1 MGFFKGLKEDIV
13 QSVNELSDS
22 LGDVLEEDETV
33 TTIENPEQAQEEL
46 TEENV
51 EEETIEETAIQDSA
65 VEEKVNDEILEDSS
79 VQDVEEVSDEK
90 TIETEEK
97 QQPERRIEKPVREV
111 NRTTNR
117 HMEGRKMSDFKSSK
131 DTEAVTVITEG
142 TTISGGIRS
151 DTALDVKGI
160 IEGDVECQ
168 GKLTITG
175 QVDGNC
181 SATEIYVNTP
191 RLEGNLDS
199 LGSVKIDADTI
210 IIGSITG
217 TSAVIAGAV
226 KGDIDVE
233 GSVVIDSAAVV
244 QGNIAAKSLQVN
256 SGAIIEGFCSMK
268 YADVDLEAF
277 FE

>member
-22 LGDVLEEDETV
+22 LGDVLEEDETI

-97 QQPERRIEKPVREV
+97 QQPERV

-233 GSVVIDSAAVV
+233 GPVVIDSAAVV

>member
-1 MGFFKGLKEDIV
+1 
-13 QSVNELSDS
+13 
-22 LGDVLEEDETV
+22 
-33 TTIENPEQAQEEL
+33 
-46 TEENV
+46 
-51 EEETIEETAIQDSA
+51 
-65 VEEKVNDEILEDSS
+65 
-79 VQDVEEVSDEK
+79 
-90 TIETEEK
+90 
-97 QQPERRIEKPVREV
+97 
-111 NRTTNR
+111 
-117 HMEGRKMSDFKSSK
+117 MSDFKSSK

-226 KGDIDVE
+226 K
-233 GSVVIDSAAVV
+233 VILMWKVRLLLILLQLCREISQQNLYRLIAV
-244 QGNIAAKSLQVN
+244 QL
-256 SGAIIEGFCSMK
+256 
-268 YADVDLEAF
+268 
-277 FE
+277 